1 MNEPEAR
8 RAGGERRGAAR
19 GARSRSGSAR
29 RDERDRTL
37 ARVRTT
43 TAVTGIGAVLV
54 GGVLVGWLGHEA
66 SQSSA
71 TDPASSSTLRL
82 GLRVRFGRRAV
93 GPDSVSGSGS
103 GSDSGQPGITSG
115 GS

>member
-1 MNEPEAR
+1 MNQPERPRGEWGTSGHRSGERAR
-8 RAGGERRGAAR
+8 RDP
-19 GARSRSGSAR
+19 
-29 RDERDRTL
+29 DERDRTL

-43 TAVTGIGAVLV
+43 TAVTGVGAVLV

-66 SQSSA
+66 SQPSA
-71 TDPASSSTLRL
+71 PASSSTSDSGSASSSDG
-82 GLRVRFGRRAV
+82 GLS
-93 GPDSVSGSGS
+93 GPDSLPDSG